1 MALSASGDR
10 LDYQIPMTISM
21 DEKTTTITKNYS
33 LNNFNDGDL
42 NFFFFNNYVEQRR
55 RDQS

>member
-21 DEKTTTITKNYS
+21 DEKTTTTTITKNYS
-33 LNNFNDGDL
+33 LNNFNDEDL
-42 NFFFFNNYVEQRR
+42 NFFFF
-55 RDQS
+55 